1 MIVAMKSF
9 VPDGVGQIR
18 MTDVGEVS
26 PAAGEAVVK
35 VEAFSVN
42 RGETFLLEHPP
53 ARWRPGKDI
62 AGRVVRAA
70 ADGTGP
76 GAGTRVV
83 GHPPSRGWAERVAVS
98 ADTLV
103 ELPDEV
109 PAVTAAALPLAGLT
123 ALRLVRAAG
132 PLIGSRLLITGASGG
147 VGHYVTEL
155 AVASGAEVTA
165 VSASPERGA
174 RLAELGAT
182 VVTDLADASGRYDV
196 VMESV
201 GGQSLAAARRK
212 ARTSG
217 IVLWFGQASRTPAT
231 IDFFDWIDGTA
242 GAPIVAFGYERPDF
256 ASDRD
261 LATLVRLTAAG
272 RLHPEIGALLPWEH
286 TPDVIDAI
294 RQRRLRGNAVLTLS

>member
-1 MIVAMKSF
+1 MKSF
-9 VPDGVGQIR
+9 VPDGKGQVR
-18 MTDVGEVS
+18 QSDVDEVN
-26 PAAGEAVVK
+26 PAAGEAVIE

-42 RGETFLLEHPP
+42 RGETFLLEAPP
-53 ARWRPGKDI
+53 DGWRPGKDI
-62 AGRVVRAA
+62 AGRVVQAA

-76 GAGTRVV
+76 RLGARVV
-83 GHPPSRGWAERVAVS
+83 GHPPSRGWAERAAAPAS
-98 ADTLV
+98 SLA

-109 PAVTAAALPLAGLT
+109 ATVTAAALPLAGLT
-123 ALRLVRAAG
+123 ALRLLRAAG
-132 PLIGSRLLITGASGG
+132 PLIGRRLLITGASGG

-165 VSASPERGA
+165 VSASPERGTKLTA
-174 RLAELGAT
+174 LGAT
-182 VVTDLADASGRYDV
+182 VVADPADAPGRYDV

-201 GGQSLAAARRK
+201 GGPSLAAARRK

-242 GAPIVAFGYERPDF
+242 GAPVVAFHYQRQDF
-256 ASDRD
+256 AEDGD

-272 RLHPEIGALLPWEH
+272 RLHPEIGALLPWER
-286 TPDVIDAI
+286 TPDVVDAI
-294 RQRRLRGNAVLTLS
+294 RERRLRGNAVLTLN

>member
-1 MIVAMKSF
+1 MKSF
-9 VPDGVGQIR
+9 VPDGDGQVR
-18 MTDVGEVS
+18 QSDVDEVS
-26 PAAGEAVVK
+26 PAAGEAVIE

-42 RGETFLLEHPP
+42 RGETFLLENPP
-53 ARWRPGKDI
+53 DGWRPGKDI

-76 GAGTRVV
+76 RLGTRVV
-83 GHPPSRGWAERVAVS
+83 GHPPSRGWAERAAAPAS
-98 ADTLV
+98 SLA

-109 PAVTAAALPLAGLT
+109 ASVTAAALPLAGLT
-123 ALRLVRAAG
+123 ALRLLRAAG
-132 PLIGSRLLITGASGG
+132 PLIGRRLLITGASGG

-155 AVASGAEVTA
+155 AVASGAEVAA

-174 RLAELGAT
+174 KLTALGAT
-182 VVTDLADASGRYDV
+182 VVAHPADAPGRYDV

-201 GGQSLAAARRK
+201 GGPSLAAARRK

-242 GAPIVAFGYERPDF
+242 GAPVVAFDYQRRDF
-256 ASDRD
+256 AEDGD

-272 RLHPEIGALLPWEH
+272 RLHPEIGALLPWER
-286 TPDVIDAI
+286 TPDVIDAV
-294 RQRRLRGNAVLTLS
+294 RERRLRGNAVLTLN

>member
-1 MIVAMKSF
+1 MKSF
-9 VPDGVGQIR
+9 VPDGDGQVR
-18 MTDVGEVS
+18 LSDVDEVS
-26 PAAGEAVVK
+26 PAAAEAVIE

-42 RGETFLLEHPP
+42 RGETFLLENPP
-53 ARWRPGKDI
+53 DGWRPGKDI
-62 AGRVVRAA
+62 AGRVVQAA

-76 GAGTRVV
+76 QPGTRVV
-83 GHPPSRGWAERVAVS
+83 GHPPSRGWAERAAVRAS
-98 ADTLV
+98 SLA

-109 PAVTAAALPLAGLT
+109 ASGTAAALPLAGLT
-123 ALRLVRAAG
+123 ALRLLRAAG
-132 PLIGSRLLITGASGG
+132 PLIGRRLLVTGASGG

-155 AVASGAEVTA
+155 AIASGAEVTA
-165 VSASPERGA
+165 VSASQERGA
-174 RLAELGAT
+174 KLAALGAT
-182 VVTDLADASGRYDV
+182 VVAGPADAPGRYDV

-242 GAPIVAFGYERPDF
+242 GAPIVAFHYERGDF
-256 ASDRD
+256 ADRGD
-261 LATLVRLTAAG
+261 LATLVRLTATG

-294 RQRRLRGNAVLTLS
+294 RQRRLRGNAVLTLN